1 MKKLIFGALIA
12 AGLMFAGGTVYA
24 QPTFDIPGAPSESDV
39 QMDEVMGTQICVV
52 DNYGNVYHLTVSN
65 GAINGT
71 MDSPYCGRYSSVT
84 GTYTGLSFQ
93 MHMGNPSSS
102 SCIGFTYT
110 GVVNTQTKTASGT
123 YVNDG
128 GSGSGS
134 FTMSLCQ

>member
-12 AGLMFAGGTVYA
+12 AGLMFAGVVNVYA
-24 QPTFDIPGAPSESDV
+24 HDVPGTPSESDA
-39 QMDEVMGTQICVV
+39 QMDEVMGTQICAV
-52 DNYGNVYHLTVSN
+52 DNYGNVYNLTVSN
-65 GAINGT
+65 GTIDGT
-71 MDSPYCGRYSSVT
+71 MDSPYCGHYGDVT

-93 MHMGNPSSS
+93 MHMGSPSSS
-102 SCIGFTYT
+102 CTGFTYT
-110 GVVNTQTKTASGT
+110 GVVNPQTKTASGT

>member
-12 AGLMFAGGTVYA
+12 AGLMFAGVVNVYA
-24 QPTFDIPGAPSESDV
+24 HDVPGTPSESDA
-39 QMDEVMGTQICVV
+39 QMDEVMGTQICAV
-52 DNYGNVYHLTVSN
+52 DNYGNVYNLTVSN
-65 GAINGT
+65 GTIDGT
-71 MDSPYCGRYSSVT
+71 MDSPYCGHYGDVT

-93 MHMGNPSSS
+93 MHMGAPSSS
-102 SCIGFTYT
+102 CVGFTYT
-110 GVVNTQTKTASGT
+110 GVVNPQTKTASGT

>member
-39 QMDEVMGTQICVV
+39 QMDEVLGMQICAV
-52 DNYGNVYHLTVSN
+52 DNYGNVYNLTVSN
-65 GAINGT
+65 GTIDGT
-71 MDSPYCGRYSSVT
+71 MDSPYCGHYGDVT

-102 SCIGFTYT
+102 SCVGFTYT
-110 GVVNTQTKTASGT
+110 GVVNPQTKTASGT